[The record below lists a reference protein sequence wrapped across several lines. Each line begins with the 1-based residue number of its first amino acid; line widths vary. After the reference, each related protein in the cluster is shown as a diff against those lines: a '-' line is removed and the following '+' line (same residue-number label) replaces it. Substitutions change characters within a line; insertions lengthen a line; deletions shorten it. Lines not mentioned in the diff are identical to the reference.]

1 MQRIVSLLSLVL
13 VLFLP
18 FCFVVLCLGS
28 SATRRAKSQIRC
40 VQDFV
45 SHLVKLGTMVL
56 DVVHLHSIFRLD
68 HTRLHLFP
76 LIHVHFQLLKCPGIL
91 GSSGTPVGIVAFPI

>member
-28 SATRRAKSQIRC
+28 SVTRKAKSKIWC
-40 VQDFV
+40 VLVFV
-45 SHLVKLGTMVL
+45 SHLVK
-56 DVVHLHSIFRLD
+56 F
-68 HTRLHLFP
+68 
-76 LIHVHFQLLKCPGIL
+76 
-91 GSSGTPVGIVAFPI
+91 